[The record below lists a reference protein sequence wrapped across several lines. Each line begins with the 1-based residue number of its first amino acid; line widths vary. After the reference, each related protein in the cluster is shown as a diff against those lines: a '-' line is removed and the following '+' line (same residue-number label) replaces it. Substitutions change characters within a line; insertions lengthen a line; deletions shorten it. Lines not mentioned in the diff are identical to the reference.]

1 VSRGRKARGLAEG
14 EIARLPVHTMKVR
27 HMKKDLFSL
36 KAIRALV
43 VLGAVL
49 ALPVSAASA
58 KSSGVLGQGSTSVFA
73 TAQGTSLLGTEV
85 PVLGT
90 QGSTL
95 TVPVGTSI
103 VPQSVSNLLDFTVT
117 SEVTVGNVQ
126 IYNLYIDPR
135 MSN

>member
-1 VSRGRKARGLAEG
+1 
-14 EIARLPVHTMKVR
+14 MKVR
-27 HMKKDLFSL
+27 HMMKDLFSL
-36 KAIRALV
+36 KAIRTLV

-58 KSSGVLGQGSTSVFA
+58 SSSGVLNQGSTSIFA

-90 QGSTL
+90 QGYTL
-95 TVPVGTSI
+95 TVPVGTKV
-103 VPQSVSNLLDFTVT
+103 VPQFVSNLLDFTVT

-126 IYNLYIDPR
+126 VYNLYVDPR
-135 MSN
+135 MSH